1 MRRVGRIVALLGL
14 AAAAGGCL
22 EAGYVIRL
30 DEDGSG
36 RVTETLGFAPRLLRL
51 EARLPGARGRKI
63 ADLLT
68 RARVEERAKEMGEGV
83 SVEDWK
89 LEDTSDG
96 GKRMTTVYR
105 FKDINKITLCMFPMG
120 QGWDKYGM
128 KFEYSASNDPKAR
141 WIHLACV
148 YENMIKHQDKTPGW
162 NADKRSFPAVSEQE
176 MQEVRRLLPI
186 FKDMVKGFRLTVRLE
201 VYELSKWA
209 SYSRGHA
216 ICAHANHISIT
227 GGRETLIDV
236 RDADLIA
243 NDDALLV
250 LASWRQLGNEILIQ
264 RMLDLPWQFPYYGKI
279 RFRWLHEQHAE
290 SREYY

>member
-1 MRRVGRIVALLGL
+1 MRRVCRILASLGL

-30 DEDGSG
+30 DEDGGG
-36 RVTETLGFAPRLLRL
+36 RVTETLGFASRLLRL
-51 EARLPGARGRKI
+51 EARLPEAKGRKI

-68 RARVEERAKEMGEGV
+68 RERVEERAKAMGEGV

-89 LEDTSDG
+89 LEDTPEG

-105 FKDINKITLCMFPMG
+105 FKDINKLTLCMFPMG
-120 QGWDKYGM
+120 HGWDRYDM
-128 KFEYSASNDPKAR
+128 KFEYSVSNNPKAP

-148 YENMIKHQDKTPGW
+148 YENMIKHQDVTPGW
-162 NADKRSFPAVSEQE
+162 HADRRTLPTVSEQE
-176 MQEVRRLLPI
+176 MQDIRRLLPV
-186 FKDMVKGFRLTVRLE
+186 FKDMIRGFRLTVRLE

-209 SYSRGHA
+209 SYTRGRA
-216 ICAHANHISIT
+216 ICAHANHISMT
-227 GGRETLIDV
+227 GGRETLLDV
-236 RDADLIA
+236 RDMDLIA

-250 LASWRQLGNEILIQ
+250 LASWRQLGNEILVQ
-264 RMLDLPWQFPYYGKI
+264 RMLDLPWQFPYYGKVQ
-279 RFRWLHEQHAE
+279 FRWLLEQHAE